1 MKGKNLIQEN
11 LKSILAIAIHAGF
24 PDGNKDDREREEIR
38 RIAESLAEQA
48 AAKKQKT
55 VFDDQ
60 LKALDKAKGV
70 EKQMIEDK
78 ERRDKE
84 MEKQENGG

>member
-1 MKGKNLIQEN
+1 MIRTAALALAVLAMAACGGKPPADTQADAD
-11 LKSILAIAIHAGF
+11 KAAA
-24 PDGNKDDREREEIR
+24 DR
-38 RIAESLAEQA
+38 AAEQA

-70 EKQMIEDK
+70 EKQLQDDK
-78 ERRDKE
+78 EKRDAE
-84 MEKQENGG
+84 LQKQENGG

>member
-1 MKGKNLIQEN
+1 MIR
-11 LKSILAIAIHAGF
+11 ITALAIAVLTLAACGGT
-24 PDGNKDDREREEIR
+24 PSDSQADADKVAADR
-38 RIAESLAEQA
+38 AAEQA

-70 EKQMIEDK
+70 EKQLQDANRPPTTEPTQQGQ
-78 ERRDKE
+78 R
-84 MEKQENGG
+84 

>member
-1 MKGKNLIQEN
+1 MIRTAAVAVAV
-11 LKSILAIAIHAGF
+11 LALAACGGT
-24 PDGNKDDREREEIR
+24 PSDSQADADKVAADR
-38 RIAESLAEQA
+38 AAEQA

-70 EKQMIEDK
+70 EKQLQDDK
-78 ERRDKE
+78 EKRDKA
-84 MEKQENGG
+84 MEAQENGG

>member
-1 MKGKNLIQEN
+1 MI
-11 LKSILAIAIHAGF
+11 
-24 PDGNKDDREREEIR
+24 
-38 RIAESLAEQA
+38 RIATLVAAVLALSACGGKPPADTQADADKAAADRAAEQA

>member
-1 MKGKNLIQEN
+1 MIRTAA
-11 LKSILAIAIHAGF
+11 LAVSVLVLAACGGT
-24 PDGNKDDREREEIR
+24 PSADTQADADKAAADR
-38 RIAESLAEQA
+38 AAEQA

-70 EKQMIEDK
+70 EKQLMDDK
-78 ERRDKE
+78 QKRDAE
-84 MEKQENGG
+84 LQKQENGG

>member
-1 MKGKNLIQEN
+1 MI
-11 LKSILAIAIHAGF
+11 
-24 PDGNKDDREREEIR
+24 
-38 RIAESLAEQA
+38 RIATLALAVLALGACGGKPAADTQAEADQAAADKAAEQA

-70 EKQMIEDK
+70 EKQLKDDK
-78 ERRDKE
+78 EKRDAE
-84 MEKQENGG
+84 LQKQENGG

>member
-1 MKGKNLIQEN
+1 MMVRTAT
-11 LKSILAIAIHAGF
+11 LAAALLVLAACGGT
-24 PDGNKDDREREEIR
+24 PSADTQADAAADR
-38 RIAESLAEQA
+38 AAEQA

-70 EKQMIEDK
+70 EKQLQDDK
-78 ERRDKE
+78 EKRDAE
-84 MEKQENGG
+84 LQKQENGG

>member
-1 MKGKNLIQEN
+1 MIRTVA
-11 LKSILAIAIHAGF
+11 LAVAVLALAACGGT
-24 PDGNKDDREREEIR
+24 PSDSQADADKAAADR
-38 RIAESLAEQA
+38 AAEQA

-70 EKQMIEDK
+70 EKQLQDDK
-78 ERRDKE
+78 EKRDKA
-84 MEKQENGG
+84 MEAQENGG

>member
-1 MKGKNLIQEN
+1 MLRTATLTFTLLMLGACSGKPTADTQ
-11 LKSILAIAIHAGF
+11 ADADQAAA
-24 PDGNKDDREREEIR
+24 DR
-38 RIAESLAEQA
+38 AAEQA

-70 EKQMIEDK
+70 EKQLMDDK
-78 ERRDKE
+78 EKRDKE

>member
-1 MKGKNLIQEN
+1 MIRTVA
-11 LKSILAIAIHAGF
+11 LAVAVLALAACGGT
-24 PDGNKDDREREEIR
+24 PSDSQADADKAAADR
-38 RIAESLAEQA
+38 AAEQA

-60 LKALDKAKGV
+60 LEALDKAKGV
-70 EKQMIEDK
+70 EKQLQDDK
-78 ERRDKE
+78 EKRDKE

>member
-1 MKGKNLIQEN
+1 MIRTAA
-11 LKSILAIAIHAGF
+11 LAVAVLALAACGGT
-24 PDGNKDDREREEIR
+24 PADSQVDADKVAADR
-38 RIAESLAEQA
+38 AAEQA

-70 EKQMIEDK
+70 EKQLQDDK
-78 ERRDKE
+78 EKRDKE

>member
-1 MKGKNLIQEN
+1 MIR
-11 LKSILAIAIHAGF
+11 ITALAIAVLTLAACGGT
-24 PDGNKDDREREEIR
+24 PSDSQADADKAAADR
-38 RIAESLAEQA
+38 AAEQA

-70 EKQMIEDK
+70 EKQLQDDK
-78 ERRDKE
+78 EKRDKE